1 MNSKSRVRHG
11 LAIAALVSALATPAA
26 SAAPVEQSMPG
37 THGEAGAPVDYSK
50 NSATGTY
57 APATEAPVRVVQAG
71 ADNGFDWGDA
81 GIGAGGLLALAAI
94 ASGAVVAI
102 RHRPDPRHKVA

>member
-1 MNSKSRVRHG
+1 MNSNSRLQHG
-11 LAIAALVSALATPAA
+11 LAVATVVSALAAPAA
-26 SAAPVEQSMPG
+26 SAAPVEQFIPS
-37 THGEAGAPVDYSK
+37 TTDGEPSGQP
-50 NSATGTY
+50 
-57 APATEAPVRVVQAG
+57 APVRLVQVG

-102 RHRPDPRHKVA
+102 RHRPDPRHTAA